1 MAKICQNGQIRK
13 YLLILMKFCQI
24 CLFFF
29 FFLWHSFLDI
39 SRFSCTHSLYLYTC
53 ESNSSSF
60 VSELSSDVH
69 ENSSVKKKC
78 TRISLHVVTALS
90 CWKTFDK
97 FCNLNEEEII
107 INKNSRHN
115 NPKGTMEWL
124 GCHFT
129 LYLVPV
135 FWWRKIPSF
144 YSVYLKVVHMFM
156 CIQDHQE
163 FMENNSS

>member
-1 MAKICQNGQIRK
+1 MHALTKMAKICQNGQICK

-29 FFLWHSFLDI
+29 FFRHSFLDI

-69 ENSSVKKKC
+69 ESSSVKKSC
-78 TRISLHVVTALS
+78 TEISLHVVTAQS

-107 INKNSRHN
+107 IK
-115 NPKGTMEWL
+115 K
-124 GCHFT
+124 
-129 LYLVPV
+129 
-135 FWWRKIPSF
+135 
-144 YSVYLKVVHMFM
+144 
-156 CIQDHQE
+156 
-163 FMENNSS
+163 

>member
-1 MAKICQNGQIRK
+1 MHALTKMAKICQNGQIRK

-29 FFLWHSFLDI
+29 FRHSFLDI
-39 SRFSCTHSLYLYTC
+39 SGYSCTHSLYLYTC

-69 ENSSVKKKC
+69 ESSSVKKSC
-78 TRISLHVVTALS
+78 TEISLHVVTAQS

-107 INKNSRHN
+107 IK
-115 NPKGTMEWL
+115 KKFKT
-124 GCHFT
+124 
-129 LYLVPV
+129 
-135 FWWRKIPSF
+135 
-144 YSVYLKVVHMFM
+144 
-156 CIQDHQE
+156 
-163 FMENNSS
+163 